1 MNRELFRFDEISI
14 RGLVMDL
21 LHNAWMIL
29 AAGLSLWLLAT
40 GWHNLTYQP
49 EYTSSATLVVT
60 LKGESNTYSSLSM
73 ASQMADVFSQ
83 VFQSDALRTGSWRIR
98 GRGECADQLY
108 AGHGDEPDIL
118 DVSSPDPRQAY
129 LFINS
134 ALKNYEDVAGD
145 VFSNSAL
152 QIVQVP
158 GGAGSASNTS
168 WAISHRY
175 MLALLAM
182 AGMAGV
188 ICLFYLIRFTV
199 KTPAAASRQLD
210 GKVRG

>member
-1 MNRELFRFDEISI
+1 
-14 RGLVMDL
+14 
-21 LHNAWMIL
+21 
-29 AAGLSLWLLAT
+29 
-40 GWHNLTYQP
+40 
-49 EYTSSATLVVT
+49 
-60 LKGESNTYSSLSM
+60 M

-83 VFQSDALRTGSWRIR
+83 VFQSDALRDRIVEDTGEEVSARISCTPVT
-98 GRGECADQLY
+98 ETNLMV
-108 AGHGDEPDIL
+108 L

-134 ALKNYEDVAGD
+134 ALKNYEMWRAMY
-145 VFSNSAL
+145 SIQRL
-152 QIVQVP
+152 QIVQDPEVP
-158 GGAGSASNTS
+158 EAPSNTS

-199 KTPAAASRQLD
+199 KTPASGLQAAGRESARGDPLRADGKGRDKICAASEFAPCDHALY
-210 GKVRG
+210 